1 MKEKYIT
8 WNSVN
13 PLIRERFYILGK
25 RIDDIGF
32 VTAGGNFMV
41 SLSAIVDAFNDIS
54 FGGYTEE
61 EVSELLEWIQKII
74 RNI

>member
-32 VTAGGNFMV
+32 VTSGGNFMV
-41 SLSAIVDAFNDIS
+41 SLTAIVDAFNDILY
-54 FGGYTEE
+54 GGYTEE
-61 EVSELLEWIQKII
+61 ETSELLEWIQNII
-74 RNI
+74 KNI